1 MSRTSFAS
9 GKIILSGEYAVLF
22 GRAGIGIPSRT
33 GIEVVFGEDA
43 ACDGIEISWDAPPV
57 WLSYAH
63 KVVELCRE
71 ERGDA
76 RGRLTIHAT
85 LPLGKGMGSSTALII
100 AIVRVLI
107 GSEARETA
115 LKIENILSPSNSGFD
130 FAVVWQSVPI
140 LYKKGEAQPI
150 ELPPTLLQNGV
161 LIDTG
166 IPGEPTNELVAW
178 MKNRKSEI
186 QDSLN
191 TIANCTER
199 LACGEPLEIVM
210 REHHAAQVALGVVP
224 PSVQEMIAAIENVG
238 GAAKVIGAGSRSGGA
253 GMVLALGNQEAI
265 HNIAAER
272 NMPTLAL

>member
-1 MSRTSFAS
+1 M
-9 GKIILSGEYAVLF
+9 
-22 GRAGIGIPSRT
+22 
-33 GIEVVFGEDA
+33 
-43 ACDGIEISWDAPPV
+43 
-57 WLSYAH
+57 
-63 KVVELCRE
+63 
-71 ERGDA
+71 
-76 RGRLTIHAT
+76 
-85 LPLGKGMGSSTALII
+85 
-100 AIVRVLI
+100 
-107 GSEARETA
+107 
-115 LKIENILSPSNSGFD
+115 
-130 FAVVWQSVPI
+130 
-140 LYKKGEAQPI
+140 
-150 ELPPTLLQNGV
+150 

-191 TIANCTER
+191 TIAKCTER

-238 GAAKVIGAGSRSGGA
+238 GVAKVIGAGSRSGGA

-265 HNIAAER
+265 HNIAIER